1 MNIIVTGASRGI
13 GFETVKSFVSQGNH
27 KIIALSRNIE
37 RLNMLKNECE
47 LINSSS
53 EVIPV
58 KYDLSAE
65 AYDDLI
71 KLIESNFS
79 LVDILINNAGY
90 LVPEKFESFKEE
102 QAKRI
107 FEINFFAP
115 ARLIK
120 ALLPLLRKSK
130 NAHILNISSMGGFQ
144 GSTKFE
150 GLSYYSAS
158 KAAIASLTE
167 CLALEFKKDNIA
179 VNCFA
184 LGAVQ
189 TEMLAQAFPG
199 YKAPLQANEMA
210 ENIANFALNGHKFF
224 NGKILPVSLSTP

>member
-1 MNIIVTGASRGI
+1 MNIIVTGASKGI
-13 GFETVKSFVSQGNH
+13 GFETVKSFVSDGNH

-37 RLNMLKNECE
+37 RLNLLKKECE
-47 LINSSS
+47 TINSDS
-53 EVIPV
+53 EVVPV
-58 KYDLSAE
+58 KYDLSARV
-65 AYDDLI
+65 YDDLTE
-71 KLIESNFS
+71 LIESKFS
-79 LVDILINNAGY
+79 SVDILINNAGY

-102 QAKRI
+102 QAKQI

-130 NAHILNISSMGGFQ
+130 KTHILNMSSMGGFQ
-144 GSTKFE
+144 GSAKFE

-167 CLALEFKKDNIA
+167 CLALEFKKDSIA
-179 VNCFA
+179 VNCLA

-189 TEMLAQAFPG
+189 TEMLEQAFPG
-199 YKAPLQANEMA
+199 YQAPLQARQMA
-210 ENIANFALNGHKFF
+210 ENIVDFALNGHKYY

>member
-13 GFETVKSFVSQGNH
+13 GFETVKSFVNQGNH

-37 RLNMLKNECE
+37 KLISLKKECE
-47 LINSSS
+47 IINSSS
-53 EVIPV
+53 DVIPV
-58 KYDLSAE
+58 NYDLSVKT
-65 AYDDLI
+65 YNDLI
-71 KLIESNFS
+71 KLIESYFS
-79 LVDILINNAGY
+79 SVDILINNAGY
-90 LVPEKFESFKEE
+90 LVSEKFENFKEE
-102 QAKRI
+102 QTKQI

-120 ALLPLLRKSK
+120 SLLPLLRKSK
-130 NAHILNISSMGGFQ
+130 NAHIINISSMGGFQ
-144 GSTKFE
+144 GSAKFE

-167 CLALEFKKDNIA
+167 CLALEFINDNIA

-199 YKAPLQANEMA
+199 YKAPIQADEMA
-210 ENIANFALNGHKFF
+210 KNITNFALNGHKYY